1 MISRAS
7 GVLVGGNRGMHVA
20 VCGGSVVH
28 RPVRLRK
35 RSFQLLG
42 NRNSGTPLG
51 GVISV
56 VPVRAS
62 ALRFGTG
69 MRNS

>member
-1 MISRAS
+1 MDRTS
-7 GVLVGGNRGMHVA
+7 GVLVGGNRGMHVIL
-20 VCGGSVVH
+20 CGGSVVQ

-35 RSFQLLG
+35 RSFHLLG
-42 NRNSGTPLG
+42 KRNSGTPLG